1 MKHLYLLF
9 ILSFSIS
16 FAQNSS
22 KSNYLANGDFESGI
36 TGMALNNN
44 ARGTVEASDVT
55 RSTSSTGSVKFTVN
69 LGSAA
74 NEILFFGG
82 SQAVTDSGIYHFGF
96 WIKADAATAA
106 SPQTFKVGGNNKNT
120 AGTGTYPR
128 SPLITLTDTNWH
140 YIVYSTAVGLGSDG
154 KGADGT
160 GSAELRP
167 IIWTD
172 ADGVFYIDDAK
183 LFLGVPS
190 GDMEV
195 AAHLPGAATSL
206 PSGAGAASV
215 HYNSQN
221 YGGSNQISS
230 FGYDTSEKYS
240 GNKSLKVVTTAT
252 TNDDDLQ
259 GTVVVKQNDNKGFRP
274 VQYVNQN
281 IGTGSDATT
290 YPFITY
296 TGSVWVKATSEAKFQ
311 LNLKLGGEPNRS
323 AVTTLAADTWTEVQV
338 SAQMARNNDGIKV
351 ILPTF
356 LFLTP
361 SATYYIDDMS
371 VSWTEATEINT
382 TPDLAF
388 QGVVDFSLPGK
399 WMKGVHL
406 KANADISDL
415 SIYAVGNHNSGGSGD
430 SSESGSVTLSGSATA
445 GDDIF
450 VWDSNA
456 GETAADIYM
465 NASNVFSQ
473 SIYNAEM
480 DNFNGD
486 DALTLKKSGEV
497 IETFGVIGTDGTG
510 ESWEYMDTWAYK
522 VDGAWTYGTV
532 NCTDGSYFTWDSGCT
547 YPLAVGKELTGT
559 YSNKVTSFSENM
571 ADMPGSDSFY
581 YKEDEAPIK
590 RTTSS
595 QNPTGGTAMQYV
607 DDGTFQYSNMQI
619 RFKSKVDLTQ
629 MNTITLKAYIHGDS
643 LSGTQ
648 TNQLALKLQ
657 DLSES
662 QPWNNQNVVTQ
673 EIDSVDVWKE
683 LTFTFNDSASMARDD
698 VDNIVV
704 QFNGE
709 NNNDKV
715 YAYIKDVVGSYT
727 EPSSTTVTPNDNLVI
742 TFDESWVTDGD
753 DKDVYG
759 DAGATVTIIDDPS
772 NSNKGK
778 VLNVQYNE
786 SANDWQNAQM
796 ILNAAKSQKALDLR
810 TIKTVTFDVW
820 TSHDD
825 SDSNKGT
832 YTGLLKLENRVGGGS
847 TIEKSFPVAGNG
859 WETVTVDFS
868 DVNGHEGQFAKIVLF
883 TNYGSGT
890 HKKDDLRIYDN
901 FKYAEGDAFQADAV
915 PATAAPTPTVSEV
928 NVMNIY
934 SDAYSNTT
942 VWSDNEIRAGWS
954 SGGEVKEID
963 FSSTDKMLKL
973 KEANYIG
980 QYWTTTDNARGPID
994 LTKYDKMSVDVWVE
1008 AISTDKTL
1016 GIALLTSDEKKVD
1029 YTIAAGDAGWRT
1041 IELDVS
1047 NYGGIDAVNGVKWEP
1062 NPQGSISLMYIDNFY
1077 AYDSTLSI
1085 DDLEESTITIY
1096 PNPSTGIV
1104 NITGVEQVDEIR
1116 VFTISGQLVKKAEN
1130 TSSIDLSSEMRGLYM
1145 IEIESDGKTIV
1156 NRLIKE

>member
-1 MKHLYLLF
+1 
-9 ILSFSIS
+9 
-16 FAQNSS
+16 
-22 KSNYLANGDFESGI
+22 
-36 TGMALNNN
+36 
-44 ARGTVEASDVT
+44 EAYIVADSL
-55 RSTSSTGSVKFTVN
+55 TGS
-69 LGSAA
+69 
-74 NEILFFGG
+74 
-82 SQAVTDSGIYHFGF
+82 Q
-96 WIKADAATAA
+96 
-106 SPQTFKVGGNNKNT
+106 
-120 AGTGTYPR
+120 
-128 SPLITLTDTNWH
+128 
-140 YIVYSTAVGLGSDG
+140 
-154 KGADGT
+154 
-160 GSAELRP
+160 
-167 IIWTD
+167 
-172 ADGVFYIDDAK
+172 
-183 LFLGVPS
+183 
-190 GDMEV
+190 
-195 AAHLPGAATSL
+195 
-206 PSGAGAASV
+206 
-215 HYNSQN
+215 
-221 YGGSNQISS
+221 
-230 FGYDTSEKYS
+230 
-240 GNKSLKVVTTAT
+240 
-252 TNDDDLQ
+252 
-259 GTVVVKQNDNKGFRP
+259 DNK
-274 VQYVNQN
+274 
-281 IGTGSDATT
+281 
-290 YPFITY
+290 
-296 TGSVWVKATSEAKFQ
+296 
-311 LNLKLGGEPNRS
+311 
-323 AVTTLAADTWTEVQV
+323 
-338 SAQMARNNDGIKV
+338 
-351 ILPTF
+351 
-356 LFLTP
+356 
-361 SATYYIDDMS
+361 
-371 VSWTEATEINT
+371 
-382 TPDLAF
+382 
-388 QGVVDFSLPGK
+388 
-399 WMKGVHL
+399 
-406 KANADISDL
+406 
-415 SIYAVGNHNSGGSGD
+415 
-430 SSESGSVTLSGSATA
+430 
-445 GDDIF
+445 
-450 VWDSNA
+450 
-456 GETAADIYM
+456 
-465 NASNVFSQ
+465 
-473 SIYNAEM
+473 
-480 DNFNGD
+480 
-486 DALTLKKSGEV
+486 
-497 IETFGVIGTDGTG
+497 
-510 ESWEYMDTWAYK
+510 
-522 VDGAWTYGTV
+522 
-532 NCTDGSYFTWDSGCT
+532 
-547 YPLAVGKELTGT
+547 
-559 YSNKVTSFSENM
+559 
-571 ADMPGSDSFY
+571 
-581 YKEDEAPIK
+581 
-590 RTTSS
+590 
-595 QNPTGGTAMQYV
+595 
-607 DDGTFQYSNMQI
+607 
-619 RFKSKVDLTQ
+619 
-629 MNTITLKAYIHGDS
+629 
-643 LSGTQ
+643 
-648 TNQLALKLQ
+648 LALKLQ
-657 DLSES
+657 DSSENE
-662 QPWNNQNVVTQ
+662 PWNNQNVKEQ
-673 EIDSVDVWKE
+673 SIDATNTWQE
-683 LTFTFNDSASMARDD
+683 LTFTFNDAASMARDD
-698 VDNIVV
+698 VDRIIV

-709 NNNDKV
+709 NNTDKV
-715 YAYIKDVVGSYT
+715 TAYIKNVVGSYT

-742 TFDESWVTDGD
+742 TFDESWTTDGD

-1041 IELDVS
+1041 IELNVS
-1047 NYGGIDAVNGVKWEP
+1047 DYGGIDAVNGVKWEP